1 MPILFLTIFIK
12 IMNIK
17 IKAENLVKIY
27 GDKTDKALELFNQ
40 GLSRAE
46 IQKETGLTVGVAGV
60 NFEITEGE
68 IFVVIGLSGSGKST
82 LLRCINGLLMPTSG
96 SLLVDGK
103 AVEKLNDK
111 ELRKLRGEKISM
123 VFQHFALLP
132 NRSIV
137 DNVAFGLELRGA
149 PLEERREKAR
159 EALIKV
165 GLEEWNDKF
174 PNELSGGMKQRV
186 GLARALVMDSDI
198 MLMDEPFSALDAL
211 IRAEM
216 QEELITLQREIKKT
230 VVFVTHDLDEA
241 LRLGDRIAIMRDGAI
256 EQIGTADEILS
267 NPANEYV
274 EKFLQGIDVSKIL
287 DANSISKWPREVIR
301 ETEGVSVALHRMK
314 KVDTDYLFVLGARNK
329 LVGMI
334 LQEDVLRLAKDKQT
348 SIKDI
353 IKETSTV
360 QSGTI
365 MRDVYPE
372 LRNAEKDLAVVD
384 DSGRFLGVITHS
396 ILLMTLD
403 ERKGGDGVAKS

>member
-1 MPILFLTIFIK
+1 MTAK
-12 IMNIK
+12 IE
-17 IKAENLVKIY
+17 ARNLVKIY
-27 GDKTDKALELFNQ
+27 GDKTDKALELFNR
-40 GLSRAE
+40 GLSRSE
-46 IQKETGLTVGVAGV
+46 ILQETGLTVGVAGV
-60 NFEITEGE
+60 NFEINEGE

-96 SLLVDGK
+96 SLLVNGE
-103 AVEKLNDK
+103 AVEKMNDE
-111 ELRKLRGEKISM
+111 ELRRLRGEKISM

-132 NRSIV
+132 NRSIT
-137 DNVAFGLELRGA
+137 DNVAFGLELRGT
-149 PLEERREKAR
+149 PVEERRQRAQ
-159 EALIKV
+159 EALVKV
-165 GLEEWNDKF
+165 GLEEWQDKF
-174 PNELSGGMKQRV
+174 PSELSGGMKQRV
-186 GLARALVMDSDI
+186 GLARALVMDSDV

-230 VVFVTHDLDEA
+230 VIFVTHDLDEA

-267 NPANEYV
+267 NPVNEYV

-301 ETEGVSVALHRMK
+301 ETEGISVALHRMK
-314 KVDTDYLFVLGARNK
+314 KTDTDYLFVLGARNK

-334 LQEDVLRLAKDKQT
+334 LREDVLKLARDKQT

-360 QSGTI
+360 QSNTI
-365 MRDVYPE
+365 MRDIYSE

-403 ERKGGDGVAKS
+403 ERKGGDGIAES

>member
-1 MPILFLTIFIK
+1 LTAK
-12 IMNIK
+12 IE
-17 IKAENLVKIY
+17 ARNLVKIY
-27 GDKTDKALELFNQ
+27 GDKTDKALELFNR
-40 GLSRAE
+40 GLSRSE
-46 IQKETGLTVGVAGV
+46 ILQETGLTVGVAGV
-60 NFEITEGE
+60 NFEINEGE

-96 SLLVDGK
+96 SLLVNGE
-103 AVEKLNDK
+103 AVEKMNDE
-111 ELRKLRGEKISM
+111 ELRRLRGEKISM

-132 NRSIV
+132 NRSIT
-137 DNVAFGLELRGA
+137 DNVAFGLELRGT
-149 PLEERREKAR
+149 PVEERRQRAQ
-159 EALIKV
+159 EALVKV
-165 GLEEWNDKF
+165 GLEEWQDKF
-174 PNELSGGMKQRV
+174 PSELSGGMKQRV
-186 GLARALVMDSDI
+186 GLARALVMDSDV

-230 VVFVTHDLDEA
+230 VIFVTHDLDEA

-267 NPANEYV
+267 NPVNEYV

-301 ETEGVSVALHRMK
+301 ETEGISIALHRMK
-314 KVDTDYLFVLGARNK
+314 KTDTGYLFVLGARNK

-334 LQEDVLRLAKDKQT
+334 LREDVLKLARDKQT

-360 QSGTI
+360 QSNTI
-365 MRDVYPE
+365 MRDIYSE

-403 ERKGGDGVAKS
+403 ERKGGDGIAES

>member
-1 MPILFLTIFIK
+1 
-12 IMNIK
+12 MNIK

-137 DNVAFGLELRGA
+137 DNVAFGLELRGT

-314 KVDTDYLFVLGARNK
+314 KVDTDYLFVLGTRNK